1 MLQER
6 QRTTTVD
13 AFAQAGAFTY
23 NVNYALNGS
32 VINSVNCSI
41 EKKVSESIPVP
52 GGGTQEAERLINI
65 GSIYYGGGRN
75 QINVLADEVLTPH
88 LEAFDQILAEI
99 RAAVTPAVEK
109 KTTK

>member
-13 AFAQAGAFTY
+13 AFAQTGAFTY
-23 NVNYALNGS
+23 NVNYTLNGG

-41 EKKVSESIPVP
+41 EKKVSESVPVP
-52 GGGTQEAERLINI
+52 GGTQEAERLINI
-65 GSIYYGGGRN
+65 GSIYYGSGRY
-75 QINVLADEVLTPH
+75 QINVLSDEVLTPH

>member
-23 NVNYALNGS
+23 NINYTLSDG

-41 EKKVSESIPVP
+41 EKKVSESVPVP
-52 GGGTQEAERLINI
+52 GGTQEAERLVNI

-75 QINVLADEVLTPH
+75 QINVLADEVLTSH
-88 LEAFDQILAEI
+88 LEVFNQILAEI
-99 RAAVTPAVEK
+99 KAGISPAVEK
-109 KTTK
+109 KATK